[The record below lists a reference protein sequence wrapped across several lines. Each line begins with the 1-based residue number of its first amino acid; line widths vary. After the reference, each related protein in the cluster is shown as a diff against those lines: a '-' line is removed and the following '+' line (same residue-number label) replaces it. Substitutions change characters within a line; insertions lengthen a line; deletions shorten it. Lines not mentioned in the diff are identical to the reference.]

1 MGQIRTI
8 CQTQAGY
15 IVIPEDYRRAAE
27 VKEVK
32 QKIQTSDRLSVT
44 DLECL
49 VEELESL
56 CADLEAQREEKQ
68 KEYRQASEKRDTD
81 RENVVKA
88 QNCLRFFAYL
98 EQAQE
103 RLRECRLEEKER
115 LLDEERV
122 RKIRQA
128 YEIRQIYLQW
138 KEAGTENI
146 RDEGK
151 SSTAERTF
159 STTGNTGKR
168 SCFAGRKGR
177 AELSSGGGS

>member
-1 MGQIRTI
+1 MELLRARSDEKKVIFRKLFQTEFYQKLTEELAVRRKEKLGIMGQIRTI

-56 CADLEAQREEKQ
+56 CADLEKQREEKQ

-103 RLRECRLEEKER
+103 RLKECRLEEKER
-115 LLDEERV
+115 LLDEDRV
-122 RKIRQA
+122 RKIRKA
-128 YEIRQIYLQW
+128 YEIRQIYL
-138 KEAGTENI
+138 
-146 RDEGK
+146 
-151 SSTAERTF
+151 SS
-159 STTGNTGKR
+159 
-168 SCFAGRKGR
+168 
-177 AELSSGGGS
+177 